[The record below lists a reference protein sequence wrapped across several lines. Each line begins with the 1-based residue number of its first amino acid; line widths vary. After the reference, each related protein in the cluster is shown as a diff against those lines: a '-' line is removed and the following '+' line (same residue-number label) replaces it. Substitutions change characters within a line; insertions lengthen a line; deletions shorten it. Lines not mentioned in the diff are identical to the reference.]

1 LMVLRRPCITGFDRK
16 GTGSFQPPLIRRAH
30 VLNEMPAPDP
40 LRRQGRIEP
49 PHAALNSSFAA
60 LKASSRAA
68 APRRDRKR
76 RIDASLPRGHAPTR
90 PRGATLP

>member
-1 LMVLRRPCITGFDRK
+1 MVLRRPCITGFDRK

-49 PHAALNSSFAA
+49 LPRGPELVLRG

-68 APRRDRKR
+68 ALRRDRKR
-76 RIDASLPRGHAPTR
+76 RIDAPLPRGD
-90 PRGATLP
+90 TLP